1 MILQIKLRGLLSY
14 LQQAQQGYWGVLQ
27 GRMQSLSS
35 SVHNLPT
42 QHPHD
47 AADES
52 QQPAEASGLGRS
64 WVQSMF
70 SRDPAT
76 RRVPSARARRGAS
89 DSGILGLFCSFEIHY
104 YSLLN
109 KMVFYAISKGRT

>member
-35 SVHNLPT
+35 SVHNLRT

-64 WVQSMF
+64 WVQIMF

-76 RRVPSARARRGAS
+76 RR
-89 DSGILGLFCSFEIHY
+89 
-104 YSLLN
+104 N
-109 KMVFYAISKGRT
+109 